1 VWRALTEPR
10 LLALWLM
17 EAEGFEPRPG
27 CRFRFRTKP
36 APGFD
41 GTIHCEV
48 LVAEAPTRLVYTW
61 VSGRRRTRPTTV
73 RWTLRAEGPGTRLVL
88 DHDGFRGAG
97 GFLLRAMLRRG
108 WGHKLRDYVPVLVD
122 RLASA
127 NDDEALVDPT
137 GLLDCQRP
145 AR

>member
-1 VWRALTEPR
+1 
-10 LLALWLM
+10 
-17 EAEGFEPRPG
+17 
-27 CRFRFRTKP
+27 
-36 APGFD
+36 
-41 GTIHCEV
+41 
-48 LVAEAPTRLVYTW
+48 
-61 VSGRRRTRPTTV
+61 
-73 RWTLRAEGPGTRLVL
+73 
-88 DHDGFRGAG
+88 
-97 GFLLRAMLRRG
+97 MLRRG